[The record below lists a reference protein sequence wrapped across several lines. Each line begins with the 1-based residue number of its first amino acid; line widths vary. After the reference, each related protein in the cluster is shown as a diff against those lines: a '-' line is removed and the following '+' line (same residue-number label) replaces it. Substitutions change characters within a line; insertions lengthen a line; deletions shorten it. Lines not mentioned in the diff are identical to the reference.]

1 MSTYFC
7 SFFTD
12 GTDFVLSTYTLQFTS
27 EQVESC
33 FEVTV
38 TDDNLVEGNETIR
51 LHLTTPGQTPLVTMV
66 TIIDDDSAEI
76 SFNPLTYQTN
86 ESDGGVTL
94 MVAIDGEVATSLEY
108 SITFTPMTA
117 DSNDFN
123 SEDVTRS
130 LPLQSSRD
138 NVFLEVFDDSV
149 PEGREMF
156 AARLVVPLAS
166 AEKGVCVVCV
176 CVCMRACVCVHVRV
190 RVYLFGCGFLVICIY
205 FLYVYVHVCL
215 LFVSMML
222 TLPVICTSLLIGLIL
237 SLTANTAVIFIE
249 DDDIITV
256 TFTSDKFS
264 VGEGDGVAMVTVQSD
279 IAAASDLTLG
289 LSALLSSTATG
300 ERI

>member
-1 MSTYFC
+1 M
-7 SFFTD
+7 
-12 GTDFVLSTYTLQFTS
+12 
-27 EQVESC
+27 
-33 FEVTV
+33 TV

-94 MVAIDGEVATSLEY
+94 MVAINGEVATSLEY

-123 SEDVTRS
+123 SEDITRS
-130 LPLQSSRD
+130 LPLQSSSD
-138 NVFLEVFDDSV
+138 KVFLEVFDDSI

-176 CVCMRACVCVHVRV
+176 CACVRACVCVHVCVRV
-190 RVYLFGCGFLVICIY
+190 RVYLFGCGFLAICIY
-205 FLYVYVHVCL
+205 FLRVYVHVCL
-215 LFVSMML
+215 LFVSMTL
-222 TLPVICTSLLIGLIL
+222 SLPVICTSLLIGLIL

-289 LSALLSSTATG
+289 LSALLSNTATG